1 MDKRIIAFDIGDKR
15 IGVAVSDPF
24 NSFALPGESYFRTG
38 DADRDAAALAS
49 VAKEKEAGLIVCGLP
64 LNADGT
70 DSIQTEKTRRFVR
83 LLEKHTAI
91 PVVFE
96 DERFTSIEA
105 ERDMIIGGV
114 RREKR
119 KKSIDSIAASYILE
133 SYLNKNQ
140 KQNREENLMEDE
152 ELGFEEFDD
161 GIGDEDVNLVELI
174 DEEGK
179 THECYHLATFEYK
192 EKWYAVFQSAEDD
205 EDDSVTIL
213 EIVEDGDEEQLLPVE
228 DDSLLDEVF
237 DEFCRIMEED
247 EDADEAASLDT
258 DYEEGIGS
266 GVKNHDH
273 RNAD

>member
-1 MDKRIIAFDIGDKR
+1 MDKRIIAFDIGDRR

-24 NSFALPGESYFRTG
+24 NSFALPGETYFRTG
-38 DADRDAAALAS
+38 TAEKDAAALAAI
-49 VAKEKEAGLIVCGLP
+49 AKEKDAGLIVCGLP
-64 LNADGT
+64 LNADGS
-70 DSIQTEKTRRFVR
+70 DSVQTEKTRRFVR
-83 LLEKHTAI
+83 LLERNTNL

-105 ERDMIIGGV
+105 ERDLITGGV

-133 SYLNKNQ
+133 SYLNKVPKN
-140 KQNREENLMEDE
+140 NREENFMEDD
-152 ELGFEEFDD
+152 ELDLEEFDD
-161 GIGDEDVNLVELI
+161 DDVNLVELI

-179 THECYHLATFEYK
+179 THRCYHLATFEYK
-192 EKWYAVFQSAEDD
+192 EKWYATFQSAEDD

-266 GVKNHDH
+266 GVKNHNH
-273 RNAD
+273 RDAEE